1 MRKFLLIVALIM
13 LVATLLFAACENSE
27 VSTPDSGSTSDAS
40 DASDASYVGN
50 ESGNAQSKDESA
62 PSEGSNSNDA
72 SSPDDSSAPNDN
84 STPEQ
89 TESDI
94 SVLYCSYSEKPY
106 FAMVGRCNEGAVI
119 TAECDGETVSS
130 TSYKGWF
137 SLRLRCS
144 GTSVKVKLSQTENG
158 AETSTLNYTAR
169 PKTPS
174 ADMWGV
180 VTGGDFQFFFEKMLP
195 DFQGKTIDKES
206 TYAALTNK
214 VEFRVNQLRANN
226 PDAEIIY
233 LIVPSSMS
241 VYPELVPEQYHPA
254 ASTTRLDKT
263 MDALTAGGATVINLK
278 EIFAQH
284 KNDEMPLYYKLDSHW
299 ADYGAYVAYDAL
311 FDYISQKYPDAA
323 PRGIDEFNWN
333 EGYYD
338 SGDMTYYLQ
347 MSQTEVKEYAYYRTF
362 NFDAPASVT
371 ATPRYRSKTMLCYS
385 DQVTYENVIRT
396 NRSNLPTCV
405 VMRDSYS
412 TQIYDLIAE
421 RMDTTYYRGMW
432 DYSWNAS
439 RLASESPDYVIY
451 VVAEWNLNAIVN

>member
-1 MRKFLLIVALIM
+1 MRKFFLIIALLM
-13 LVATLLFAACENSE
+13 LVATLFLAACENGS
-27 VSTPDSGSTSDAS
+27 VSTPSDAS
-40 DASDASYVGN
+40 APSDTSTDQSQAESNADSDASQN
-50 ESGNAQSKDESA
+50 ASNCESKPADEST
-62 PSEGSNSNDA
+62 PSAESSDA
-72 SSPDDSSAPNDN
+72 
-84 STPEQ
+84 EQ
-89 TESDI
+89 PESDI

-106 FAMVGRCNEGAVI
+106 FAMVGRCNDGAVI

-130 TSYKGWF
+130 NSYKGWF
-137 SLRLRCS
+137 SLRLRCG

-158 AETSTLNYTAR
+158 VETSTLSYTAR

-195 DFQGKTIDKES
+195 DFKGQTIDRDAA
-206 TYAALTNK
+206 YAELKNK
-214 VEFRVNQLRANN
+214 VSFRLDQLKSVNPN
-226 PDAEIIY
+226 AEIIY

-241 VYPELVPEQYHPA
+241 VYPELVPQQYQPA

-263 MDALTAGGATVINLK
+263 MQALTEGGATVIDLK
-278 EIFAQH
+278 QLFAQH

-311 FDYISQKYPDAA
+311 FDHISKKFPDAA

-347 MSQTEVKEYAYYRTF
+347 MSQTKVKEYAYYRTF
-362 NFDAPASVT
+362 NFDAPSSVT
-371 ATPRYRSKTMLCYS
+371 STPRYRSKTMLCYS

-396 NRSNLPTCV
+396 NRSNLPTCTV
-405 VMRDSYS
+405 LRDSYS

-421 RMDTTYYRGMW
+421 RMDTTYYHGMW
-432 DYSWNAS
+432 DFSWNAT
-439 RLASESPDYVIY
+439 RIKSEAPDYVIY
-451 VVAEWNLNAIVN
+451 IVAEWNLDAVVK